1 MAETQQ
7 AKGLEGVVVA
17 NSSLSLVEG
26 TAGRLSYR
34 GYSIDDLA
42 QHATFEEVVYLLWY
56 GELPTG
62 SQLAAFNARLVA
74 QRELPAGALRLL
86 RDLPKEGAPSDALR
100 TLVSA
105 LAMWDP
111 DAENLA
117 HDAVLDKALVLT
129 ARLPTILAAYD
140 RLRGGEEPVAPRAD
154 LGHAANLLY
163 MLTGKEPAPDA
174 VSALESYLVMLAEH
188 SLNAST
194 FSARVTISAVSDYYA
209 AITTAIGTLKGT
221 AHGGANQKAME
232 MLLEIGAPEN
242 VQAYVDHALATK
254 QRLMGL
260 GHRIYKTRDPR
271 AVHLARHSERLAT
284 LTGDRR
290 WHDLAQTLDRLSRE
304 HEYFNQ
310 RKLYPNVEFYSAPV
324 LYMLGFAPDLMPALF
339 ACSRIAGWTAHI
351 LEQLADNRIIRPSAE
366 YTGPAPGRAWVPVG
380 ERANG
385 TQALNRV

>member
-1 MAETQQ
+1 MAESQSG
-7 AKGLEGVVVA
+7 KGLEGVVVA
-17 NSSLSLVEG
+17 SSSLSLVEG
-26 TAGRLSYR
+26 TEGRLSYR

-42 QHATFEEVVYLLWY
+42 QHATFEEIVYLLWY

-62 SQLAAFNARLVA
+62 DQLADLNARLVA
-74 QRELPAGALRLL
+74 QRALPGGALRLL
-86 RDLPKEGAPSDALR
+86 RDLPKEGAPIDALR
-100 TLVSA
+100 TIVSA
-105 LAMWDP
+105 LAMWDS
-111 DAENLA
+111 DAANLGHA
-117 HDAVLDKALVLT
+117 AVLDKALVLT

-140 RLRGGEEPVAPRAD
+140 RLRVGQEPLAPRSD

-163 MLTGKEPAPDA
+163 MLTGHDPAPDA

-194 FSARVTISAVSDYYA
+194 FSARVTISTVSDYYA
-209 AITTAIGTLKGT
+209 AITSAIGTLKGT
-221 AHGGANQKAME
+221 AHGGANQAAME
-232 MLLEIGAPEN
+232 MLLEIGAPDN
-242 VQAYVDHALATK
+242 VQAYVDNALATK

-271 AVHLARHSERLAT
+271 ARHLARHSERLAT
-284 LTGDRR
+284 LTGERR
-290 WHDLAQTLDRLSRE
+290 WHDLAQTLDTLSRE

-366 YTGPAPGRAWVPVG
+366 YIGPQPVRAWTEVAG
-380 ERANG
+380 RTNG
-385 TQALNRV
+385 TGGG

>member
-1 MAETQQ
+1 MAETQG
-7 AKGLEGVVVA
+7 KGLEGVVVA
-17 NSSLSLVEG
+17 SSSLSLVEG
-26 TAGRLSYR
+26 TEGRLSYR

-42 QHATFEEVVYLLWY
+42 QHATFEEIVYLLWY
-56 GELPTG
+56 GELPTE
-62 SQLAAFNARLVA
+62 SQLAEFNSKLVA
-74 QRELPAGALRLL
+74 QRELPAGAMRLL
-86 RDLPKEGAPSDALR
+86 HDLPKEGAPIDALR
-100 TLVSA
+100 TIVSA
-105 LAMWDP
+105 LALFDA
-111 DAENLA
+111 DAENLG
-117 HDAVLDKALVLT
+117 HDAVLDKALILT
-129 ARLPTILAAYD
+129 ARLPTILTAYA
-140 RLRGGEEPVAPRAD
+140 RLRDGQDPVAPRAD
-154 LGHAANLLY
+154 LGHTANLLY
-163 MLTGKEPAPDA
+163 MLTGKDPTPEAI
-174 VSALESYLVMLAEH
+174 SALESYMVMLAEH

-232 MLLEIGAPEN
+232 MMLEIGAPDN
-242 VQAYVDHALATK
+242 VQAYVDNALATK

-290 WHDLAQTLDRLSRE
+290 WHDVAGTLDTLSRE

-351 LEQLADNRIIRPSAE
+351 LEQLADNRIIRPSAD
-366 YTGPAPGRAWVPVG
+366 YTGPAPGRAWAPVAG
-380 ERANG
+380 RTNG
-385 TQALNRV
+385 NGAGNHA

>member
-7 AKGLEGVVVA
+7 TKGLEGVVVA
-17 NSSLSLVEG
+17 SSSLSLVEG
-26 TAGRLSYR
+26 TEGRLSYR

-56 GELPTG
+56 GELPTEA
-62 SQLAAFNARLVA
+62 QLAEFNSKLVA
-74 QRELPAGALRLL
+74 QRELPAGAMRLL
-86 RDLPKEGAPSDALR
+86 RDLPKEGAPIDALR
-100 TLVSA
+100 TIVSA
-105 LAMWDP
+105 LALFDA
-111 DAENLA
+111 DAENLTHA
-117 HDAVLDKALVLT
+117 AVLDKALTLT
-129 ARLPTILAAYD
+129 ARLPTILTAYA
-140 RLRGGEEPVAPRAD
+140 RLRDGQDPIAPRAD
-154 LGHAANLLY
+154 LGHTANLLY
-163 MLTGKEPAPDA
+163 MLTGKDPAPES
-174 VSALESYLVMLAEH
+174 VQALESYLVMLAEH

-232 MLLEIGAPEN
+232 MMLEIGAPDK
-242 VQAYVDHALATK
+242 VQAYVDNALATK

-290 WHDLAQTLDRLSRE
+290 WHEVAGALDALSRE

-351 LEQLADNRIIRPSAE
+351 LEQLADNRIIRPSAD
-366 YTGPAPGRAWVPVG
+366 YIGPAPGRAWVPVAG
-380 ERANG
+380 RTNG
-385 TQALNRV
+385 TAALNHA

>member
-7 AKGLEGVVVA
+7 TKGLEGVVVA
-17 NSSLSLVEG
+17 SSSLSLVEG
-26 TAGRLSYR
+26 TEGRLSYR

-56 GELPTG
+56 GELPTE
-62 SQLAAFNARLVA
+62 SQLTDFNARLVA
-74 QRELPAGALRLL
+74 QRELPAGAMRLL
-86 RDLPKEGAPSDALR
+86 RDLPKEGAPIDALR
-100 TLVSA
+100 TIVSA
-105 LAMWDP
+105 LALFDA
-111 DAENLA
+111 DAENLG
-117 HDAVLDKALVLT
+117 HDAVLDKAMTLT
-129 ARLPTILAAYD
+129 ARLPTILAAYA
-140 RLRGGEEPVAPRAD
+140 RLRDGQDPVAPRAD
-154 LGHAANLLY
+154 LGHTANLLY
-163 MLTGKEPAPDA
+163 MLTGKDPATES
-174 VSALESYLVMLAEH
+174 VQALESYMVMLAEH

-232 MLLEIGAPEN
+232 MMREIGAPDN
-242 VQAYVDHALATK
+242 VQAYVDNALATK

-290 WHDLAQTLDRLSRE
+290 WHEVAGALDALSRE

-339 ACSRIAGWTAHI
+339 ACSRIVGWTAHI
-351 LEQLADNRIIRPSAE
+351 LEQLADNRIIRPSAD
-366 YTGPAPGRAWVPVG
+366 YIGPAPGRAWVPVAG
-380 ERANG
+380 RTNG
-385 TQALNRV
+385 TAALNHA